1 MDRTANPAILAA
13 EGLLFLS
20 ASDVPIARQPTP
32 RPLTV
37 EEIKEYIQ
45 MYATVASNA
54 AYKAGFDGFEV
65 HAANGYFLDQ
75 FLHDASNIRSDE
87 MSHWRGTRIKGL
99 LRLSVTKTRENSALL
114 VARLTLRHTYMP
126 KRAVEFAGPS
136 YFGGKNDELVL
147 CAGKAGD
154 IHIWDQESGT
164 LLQYI
169 PPAQQNGDLTCITW
183 NRAADDPFMFATGS
197 HDGGVRIWTQPED
210 TPDVG
215 ELEEG
220 EGDGAEP
227 VRSASPFDIER
238 TDSPLMQAEFDALEV
253 LRRQDST
260 AST

>member
-75 FLHDASNIRSDE
+75 FLHDASNIRSDK
-87 MSHWRGTRIKGL
+87 MSHWRRTRIKGL
-99 LRLSVTKTRENSALL
+99 LRLSVTKT
-114 VARLTLRHTYMP
+114 
-126 KRAVEFAGPS
+126 S

-164 LLQYI
+164 LPQYI

-210 TPDVG
+210 TPDVD
-215 ELEEG
+215 ELEEGEG

-238 TDSPLMQAEFDALEV
+238 TDSPLTQAEFDALEV